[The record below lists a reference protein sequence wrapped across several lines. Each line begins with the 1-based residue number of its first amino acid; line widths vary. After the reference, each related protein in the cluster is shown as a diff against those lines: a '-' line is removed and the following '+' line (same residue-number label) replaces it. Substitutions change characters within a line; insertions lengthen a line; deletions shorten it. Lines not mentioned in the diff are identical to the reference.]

1 MKACFYI
8 DGFNLYQARLKR
20 NRGYRW
26 LNLLDLARR
35 LIADGETVTR
45 VNFYTAY
52 VSGRIDAEAVRKQHA
67 YLAALKTLAE
77 VYIEPGNF
85 VISDRWVKLV
95 HPAQARPDGYP
106 WPEPYPQFVKASI
119 PQEKGSDV
127 KLGVHLVRDSFL
139 NTYDVAYVLTND
151 SDLEEPIR
159 VATQELGKKVMIVPP
174 ILPRSPENPVPAPSL
189 RRVASGVRF
198 LDDEDLREAQFP
210 DEVERERSRPLRRP
224 ESWRFDHSGN

>member
-77 VYIEPGNF
+77 VHIEPGNF

-106 WPEPYPQFVKASI
+106 WSEPLSAICRRRALPGRR
-119 PQEKGSDV
+119 KGSDV
-127 KLGVHLVRDSFL
+127 EDSVSTFSGGNSFQ
-139 NTYDVAYVLTND
+139 NTYDGSRTVAGPND
-151 SDLEEPIR
+151 TFLIWFKRSTDTR
-159 VATQELGKKVMIVPP
+159 RQNAGNWARRSWIVPT
-174 ILPRSPENPVPAPSL
+174 
-189 RRVASGVRF
+189 
-198 LDDEDLREAQFP
+198 
-210 DEVERERSRPLRRP
+210 
-224 ESWRFDHSGN
+224 ESCPTQPGD